1 MSSDSNI
8 ISHKKVICV
17 GKNSFGQL
25 GIGSRI
31 RSHPPY
37 IPTQFGHSAPPNTS
51 MVKALLH
58 TAIAKAQE
66 QDEDEIASPLHSP
79 TSSSSNDTNQ
89 FNINNLDADSI
100 NDIQCG
106 STFTT
111 ILENSGKVKIC
122 GYIHGAMYPSPLEL
136 NIPTALKCVSIA
148 CGMKHCLLLLEGGYV
163 LSFGQGYFGRQL

>member
-1 MSSDSNI
+1 
-8 ISHKKVICV
+8 
-17 GKNSFGQL
+17 
-25 GIGSRI
+25 
-31 RSHPPY
+31 
-37 IPTQFGHSAPPNTS
+37 

-163 LSFGQGYFGRQL
+163 LSFGQGYFGQLGHGDDDSITSLPPAQLTPEPKLIKLLDPSRRQICKYIYI